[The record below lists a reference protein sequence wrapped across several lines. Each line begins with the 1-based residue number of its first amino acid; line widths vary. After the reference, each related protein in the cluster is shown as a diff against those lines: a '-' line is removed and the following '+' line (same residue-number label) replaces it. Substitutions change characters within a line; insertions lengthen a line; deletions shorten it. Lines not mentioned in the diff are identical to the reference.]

1 MQDRRQFLK
10 AATLAAVGGVLPG
23 CADDVGA
30 RQYAEVVRET
40 WRHTDPVPEET
51 PALYREL
58 VRYATLAPSS
68 HNSQCWTFAPGAGV
82 ITIKPDLT
90 RRCPVVDP
98 DDHHLW
104 ISLGCAAENLAQ
116 AARANGLQ
124 AEFSFDPVEGAARA
138 QLAPTAPHRS
148 VLFEAIPARQT
159 CRSDYDGKP
168 VPAQDLAQLAQAGTG
183 EGVAVKLVSDQVQRE
198 RVLEL
203 VLQGNSLQMQDAAF
217 VGELKKWLRFNDYQA
232 IITLDGLYAPAAG
245 NPQAPT
251 WLAGLLFDLFFRVGA
266 ENDKYARQLRSAAG
280 IAVFHSDESGPAR
293 WLEVGRCYQRFAL
306 QATALGIRTAFANQ
320 PVEVA
325 SLRPQ
330 LATALGL
337 GPRRPDLVVRYGY
350 GPEMPRSLRRHVG
363 EVILKG
369 MCM

>member
-1 MQDRRQFLK
+1 M
-10 AATLAAVGGVLPG
+10 
-23 CADDVGA
+23 
-30 RQYAEVVRET
+30 
-40 WRHTDPVPEET
+40 PEET

-68 HNSQCWTFAPGAGV
+68 HNTQCWTFVPGAGV

-98 DDHHLW
+98 DDHHLY

-116 AARANGLQ
+116 AGLAHGLR
-124 AEFSFDPVEGAARA
+124 AEFGFDPVEAATRV
-138 QLAPTAPHRS
+138 QLSPTSARRTP
-148 VLFEAIPARQT
+148 LFEAIPKRQT
-159 CRSDYDGKP
+159 CRADYDGRTVAP
-168 VPAQDLAQLAQAGTG
+168 GDLALLAQAGQG
-183 EGVAVKLVSDQVQRE
+183 DGVAVSLITDLTQRE
-198 RVLEL
+198 RLLEMI
-203 VLQGNSLQMQDAAF
+203 VQGNTRQMQDPAF
-217 VGELKKWLRFNDYQA
+217 VGELKQWLRFNDYQA
-232 IITLDGLYAPAAG
+232 IISLDGLYAPASG

-251 WLAGLLFDLFFRVGA
+251 WSAGLLFDLFFRVGA
-266 ENDKYARQLRSAAG
+266 ENDKVARQLRSSAG
-280 IAVFHSDESGPAR
+280 IAVFHSGREDPAQ

-325 SLRPQ
+325 GLRPR
-330 LATALGL
+330 LVADLGL
-337 GPRRPDLVVRYGY
+337 GSRRPDLVVRFGY